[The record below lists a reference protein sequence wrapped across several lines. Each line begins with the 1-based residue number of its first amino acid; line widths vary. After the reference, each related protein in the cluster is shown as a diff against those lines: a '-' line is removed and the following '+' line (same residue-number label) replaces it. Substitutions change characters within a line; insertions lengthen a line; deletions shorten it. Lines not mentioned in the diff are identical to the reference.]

1 MSQTD
6 ISISFPSGLFNDICQ
21 IIEEARQRVA
31 ISVNSEL
38 TLMYWHIGERVN
50 RDSLHD
56 KRAEY
61 GKAIVST
68 LSAQLMDLYGK
79 DFNTRNLRRMMQFAR
94 EFADLQ
100 IVSTLSTQL
109 PWSAFLEV
117 LPLEDALAREF
128 YVTMAANERW
138 SVRTLRDQMDGMLYE
153 RTLIS
158 RKPEEA
164 IRSELSTV
172 RQGGSISPELVFKSP
187 YFLDFTGL
195 KGYYSEKDL
204 EDMIISGMQQF
215 LMELG
220 SGFSFVDRQ
229 KRMIIDGE
237 DFYLD
242 LLFYHRKLHRLVAID
257 LKKTKF
263 KAAYKGQMELY
274 LRWLDKYERQ
284 PGEESPLGLLLCAAG
299 NDEQIQLLQLGD
311 AGIQV
316 YSRSKLH
323 RRSSAWRIR
332 KNNVRFLADLLR
344 ISSASGRDF
353 CLTASALFGCPSNS
367 EYHFLSKS
375 ILETSFFEGKSQNGA
390 WRSLEDRPNP

>member
-1 MSQTD
+1 MSTSD
-6 ISISFPSGLFNDICQ
+6 ITIQASMELFRDVCK
-21 IIEEARQRVA
+21 IIEDARAQVA
-31 ISVNSEL
+31 VSVNREL
-38 TLMYWHIGERVN
+38 TLMYWHIGERIN
-50 RDSLHD
+50 RDILHNE
-56 KRAEY
+56 RADY

-68 LSAQLMDLYGK
+68 LSTQLTARYGK
-79 DFNTRNLRRMMQFAR
+79 DYNSRNLHRMVQFAR
-94 EFADLQ
+94 QFEDFK

-109 PWSAFLEV
+109 PWSVFMEV
-117 LPLEDALAREF
+117 LTLKDSLAREF
-128 YVTMAANERW
+128 YITMAASERW
-138 SVRTLRDQMDGMLYE
+138 SVRELREKKRGMLYE

-158 RKPEEA
+158 RQPAET

-172 RQGGSISPELVFKSP
+172 RHGGSISPDLVFKSP

-220 SGFSFVDRQ
+220 GGFSFVDRQ

-237 DFYLD
+237 DYYLD

-257 LKKTKF
+257 LKRTKF
-263 KAAYKGQMELY
+263 EAAYKGQMELY

-316 YSRSKLH
+316 SQYYTELPEK
-323 RRSSAWRIR
+323 
-332 KNNVRFLADLLR
+332 DLL
-344 ISSASGRDF
+344 
-353 CLTASALFGCPSNS
+353 
-367 EYHFLSKS
+367 
-375 ILETSFFEGKSQNGA
+375 KSQLQKQIAQARYRIDNF
-390 WRSLEDRPNP
+390 

>member
-1 MSQTD
+1 MTRTD
-6 ISISFPSGLFNDICQ
+6 ISIIFPSGLLKDVCQ
-21 IIEEARQRVA
+21 IIEKARQRAA

-38 TLMYWHIGERVN
+38 TLMYWHIGERIN
-50 RDSLHD
+50 RDVLHD

-68 LSAQLMDLYGK
+68 LSAQLTDQYGK
-79 DFNTRNLRRMMQFAR
+79 DFNARNLHRMMQFAR
-94 EFADLQ
+94 KFNDAQ

-128 YVTMAANERW
+128 YVTMAATEHW
-138 SVRTLRDQMDGMLYE
+138 SVRELREKKDGMLYE

-158 RKPEEA
+158 RKPEDVVRA
-164 IRSELSTV
+164 ELSSV

-215 LMELG
+215 LLEMG
-220 SGFSFVDRQ
+220 SGFCFLDRQ

-257 LKKTKF
+257 LKRTKF
-263 KAAYKGQMELY
+263 KASYKGQMELY
-274 LRWLDKYERQ
+274 LRWLDKHERQ
-284 PGEESPLGLLLCAAG
+284 PGEDSPLGLLLCAAG

-316 YSRSKLH
+316 SQYYTELPDKE
-323 RRSSAWRIR
+323 
-332 KNNVRFLADLLR
+332 LLKIQLQKQIAAAKQR
-344 ISSASGRDF
+344 
-353 CLTASALFGCPSNS
+353 
-367 EYHFLSKS
+367 
-375 ILETSFFEGKSQNGA
+375 LENQT
-390 WRSLEDRPNP
+390 